1 MDKQISEMLVKDIQ
15 KKIREEIENILKNKG
30 ISNINPNQINI
41 QINLQQNNYFL
52 NNELIYSKSKL
63 KENNIV
69 ECQVKKKKN
78 NLD

>member
-1 MDKQISEMLVKDIQ
+1 MNKQISEMLVKDIQ
-15 KKIREEIENILKNKG
+15 KKVREEIENILKNKG

>member
-1 MDKQISEMLVKDIQ
+1 MNKQISEMLVKDIQ
-15 KKIREEIENILKNKG
+15 KKIREEIENILKNKS

>member
-1 MDKQISEMLVKDIQ
+1 MD
-15 KKIREEIENILKNKG
+15 
-30 ISNINPNQINI
+30 NQINI

-69 ECQVKKKKN
+69 ECQIKKKKN